1 MLIKDVL
8 DQVKEEDTPLEKAR
22 TLYIELAKRISFNTT
37 IRNTTRIRYG
47 MMYDTKINPELFD
60 DTDVICTVWVQLYS
74 FLLDCV
80 GIKNRI
86 INHVHKYIELYID
99 DVRWIADAT
108 KGSYTDI
115 SRIKNGDYTH
125 YFGIAE
131 CQGEEHTNDILYD
144 ESLKIL
150 KPIDQKNIS
159 YITSIENNK
168 KLEENIKKFKEGSL
182 NIKQI
187 IGNNSITPE
196 KETLFK
202 IEYLFSKL
210 GRLNDGYYEAKDYV
224 YHLETILLT
233 DEELKRVG
241 SVELKRTNKDLTVDL
256 VQCIYVYH
264 DHRFEHFLLKPNL
277 PIKKVSDK
285 DLIKLAVYGYGVDE
299 KRIPGIDFPNHFYRG
314 IKSQSNFFKMFLYK
328 KASIYQYSLSQKR

>member
-1 MLIKDVL
+1 MGK
-8 DQVKEEDTPLEKAR
+8 
-22 TLYIELAKRISFNTT
+22 
-37 IRNTTRIRYG
+37 
-47 MMYDTKINPELFD
+47 
-60 DTDVICTVWVQLYS
+60 
-74 FLLDCV
+74 
-80 GIKNRI
+80 
-86 INHVHKYIELYID
+86 
-99 DVRWIADAT
+99 
-108 KGSYTDI
+108 
-115 SRIKNGDYTH
+115 
-125 YFGIAE
+125 
-131 CQGEEHTNDILYD
+131 
-144 ESLKIL
+144 
-150 KPIDQKNIS
+150 
-159 YITSIENNK
+159 
-168 KLEENIKKFKEGSL
+168 KKFKEGSL

-328 KASIYQYSLSQKR
+328 KAPIYQYSLSQKR